1 MNPLREM
8 LLKAYNDTNA
18 ANVTVFGFYMN
29 DRRDVYA
36 VKLPELPN
44 DMIVMSCES
53 SDRGK
58 VKKLKVGTMSDTR
71 RTKLLTMG
79 AVYVGTSAEVFGDA
93 KNRGDAFE
101 AYIARKWYGKADHK
115 KESVA
120 YWKQADIDAGTEQVS
135 VKFEAA
141 SLATE
146 TTIRNGLEAL
156 NG

>member
-8 LLKAYNDTNA
+8 LLKAYDETNA
-18 ANVTVFGFYMN
+18 ANVVVFGFYMN
-29 DRRDVYA
+29 ERHDVYA
-36 VKLPELPN
+36 VKLPKLPN

-58 VKKLKVGTMSDTR
+58 VKKLKVGSMSDTR
-71 RTKLLTMG
+71 RKKLLDMG
-79 AVYVGTSAEVFGDA
+79 AAYVGTVAEVFGDA

-101 AYIARKWYGKADHK
+101 GYIARAWYGKADHK
-115 KESVA
+115 KSSIA
-120 YWKQADIDAGTEQVS
+120 YWKEPDIDAGDEKVS

-146 TTIRNGLEAL
+146 TTIMNGLEAL
-156 NG
+156 KG